1 MFAVLEVVG
10 AGAGSGSKVK
20 RVEGTKPVGVD
31 LLKFAQ
37 YRPLSIC
44 LTNTFVHSHT
54 NTHTHIHT
62 HTHTHPHICT
72 SVTTAHDSIKKQEA
86 QHIGIKESIERKRGG
101 GRGGGET
108 KGFRILQQRVEQHP
122 AGVGILGYG
131 IFYRH
136 QHLVLYE
143 A

>member
-44 LTNTFVHSHT
+44 LTNTFVHSHKRP
-54 NTHTHIHT
+54 
-62 HTHTHPHICT
+62 HTHPHP
-72 SVTTAHDSIKKQEA
+72 HPPN
-86 QHIGIKESIERKRGG
+86 HMHKRYHS
-101 GRGGGET
+101 T
-108 KGFRILQQRVEQHP
+108 Q
-122 AGVGILGYG
+122 
-131 IFYRH
+131 
-136 QHLVLYE
+136 
-143 A
+143 